1 MDEIVFND
9 DFGYW
14 WVILLLMLFSGD
26 PNFEKAIEEYKQEQE
41 NN

>member
-1 MDEIVFND
+1 MDEIAFNE

-14 WVILLLMLFSGD
+14 WVILLLMFFSDD
-26 PNFEKAIEEYKQEQE
+26 PNFEKVLEEYKQEKE